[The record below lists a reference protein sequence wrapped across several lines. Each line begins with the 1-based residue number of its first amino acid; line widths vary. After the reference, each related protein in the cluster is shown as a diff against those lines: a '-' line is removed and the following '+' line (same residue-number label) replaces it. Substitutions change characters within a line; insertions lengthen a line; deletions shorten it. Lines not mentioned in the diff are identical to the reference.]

1 MSAPLNIDVND
12 GKPWSEMDA
21 EDLKASL
28 ASGSTIEE
36 TAVHLCRSGTIADVL
51 AKAKELG
58 LHFESR
64 PLPPPVP
71 TRKITKAEVVSLG
84 HEHYGVA
91 FEYNDGHKE
100 TVEAAT
106 RDAAE
111 LAAKDR
117 VGDEVPIVSR

>member
-1 MSAPLNIDVND
+1 MSAQDKIDAND
-12 GKPWSEMDA
+12 GEPWSEMDL

-36 TAVHLCRSGTIADVL
+36 AAVHLCRSGTLADVI
-51 AKAKELG
+51 AKANELG

-84 HEHYGVA
+84 DEHYGVA
-91 FEYNDGHKE
+91 FEYDDGHKE
-100 TVEAAT
+100 TIEAAT
-106 RDAAE
+106 REAAE
-111 LAAKDR
+111 LEATDR
-117 VGDEVPIVSR
+117 VGDAVPIVSR